1 MRDPARIDRILDRL
15 RTAWMASPD
24 MRLGQLLV
32 VLLHPREP
40 SPEVF
45 YAEDTVLEARLT
57 NAMPEV
63 RDTAIRLTHSE
74 AIVLCALLLRFR
86 DTDKLSLEASAETQV
101 LWDLCALLEQ
111 RLGAELQNPEWAEL
125 VERARRTVTESGE

>member
-15 RTAWMASPD
+15 RTAWTASPD

-32 VLLHPREP
+32 VLLRPTEP
-40 SPEVF
+40 CPQVF
-45 YAEDTVLEARLT
+45 YAEDSVLEARLC
-57 NAMPEV
+57 NAPPEV
-63 RDTAIRLTHSE
+63 RDTAIRLTQSE

-86 DTDKLSLEASAETQV
+86 NTDQLALEASAETQV

-111 RLGAELQNPEWAEL
+111 RLAGELQNPDWAEL